1 MVGERGAELFVPNS
15 SGSIIPNHQ
24 LSSGSV
30 QVVQNINVMPSVVD
44 SVRSEILN
52 ALPLIREQSVQAVI
66 EARSRGGITTK
77 ALGLKA

>member
-1 MVGERGAELFVPNS
+1 
-15 SGSIIPNHQ
+15 
-24 LSSGSV
+24 
-30 QVVQNINVMPSVVD
+30 MPSVVD